1 MDFLVIKSVLAKNT
15 FLKSLKI
22 KMTGQDHFGY
32 KTITT
37 YAGKNLDLMNIA
49 RANAMNRTG
58 YLDYN
63 RYGKKDGQGFQE
75 CSKKFIDNFLLRTIV
90 PDYLTKK
97 RCYTKVGSLNKAI
110 REELEEFGI
119 RNYTM
124 KAVNNLYCVRI
135 TAIPEKMLDLVRER
149 DLTKENGTTKYFWQ
163 DIKVACPNE
172 DPKLVLSF
180 LQQRKYASL
189 KVQLKDIDFT
199 LDFAGSFDK
208 DEVIQHMLQ
217 TSEFRMERD
226 EEVPF
231 GRTIMDNDK
240 YVGRNCLSYMDTSP
254 GGCSVRCKLYN
265 KMVQMLESKAVAKS
279 LGNNWRKW
287 VDQSMKDHDTGGR
300 KDTRLVDAKEK
311 ASNRG
316 LTRAEVTFNC
326 GENIPSEKDMDFVLH
341 QITTFVPNF
350 LVYSTPFSATWR
362 AYCDSFV
369 HSLVVVERGPEK
381 ERALIV
387 HSYNDL
393 TKKVSGWEIEN
404 WDKVWCLANLT
415 FSSEIP
421 IDLIE
426 VNFINDNEESG
437 KHTYGVTMSRWMKQ
451 HPKGEVFKTRLV
463 SDGSMYSSSLHSEEE
478 CQRLVEKAGL
488 VPHKNCIIE
497 LANTRCNRKSKA
509 DIQLKFLE
517 AMSPTTIKQIIPD
530 NKTNDRLNM
539 IKQET
544 LDKMKNIREKMK
556 VSLKV
561 HQEISAT
568 THMTKKL
575 KDLKTGDYPVWA
587 LKVIKSKTKLGVR
600 YILLLQQDGQKI
612 QAYSNTKIEETLQRL
627 VPVHIMELLSTDKV
641 LHAKNENDGPIG
653 KLTIT
658 GYGRTTDYKPF
669 AYCRF
674 GFSVKM
680 LEDIS
685 TARKLLQEYDSSKSL
700 EGNVAAEN
708 ENETLLDATYIEPEE
723 TEVEETTD
731 LKVQKRTIQDLP
743 MIPKNELPLFHN
755 IPELSVLTKN
765 SVHTLK
771 RAHIF
776 NYYGQE
782 RLLVELDDGNVYV
795 AGHDLEEKEEQ
806 LHLDCKI
813 ILQKHRV
820 CRSKRRK
827 YYVCKVVKKGDWVG
841 LVNYTE
847 TPMLQQKKIEN
858 IRVVDV
864 GYTEHK
870 GIKRKIIMTEDGT
883 VFRVKKS
890 KIGDEIRPGSFI

>member
-1 MDFLVIKSVLAKNT
+1 M
-15 FLKSLKI
+15 
-22 KMTGQDHFGY
+22 MTGQDHFGY
-32 KTITT
+32 KTIMTHG
-37 YAGKNLDLMNIA
+37 GKNVDLMSIA

-63 RYGKKDGQGFQE
+63 RYGEKDGQGFQE
-75 CSKKFIDNFLLRTIV
+75 CSETFIDNFLLRTVV

-97 RCYTKVGSLNKAI
+97 RCYTKIGSLNKAI

-124 KAVNNLYCVRI
+124 KAVNNLYYVKI
-135 TAIPEKMLDLVRER
+135 TAIPEKMMDLVRER
-149 DLTKENGTTKYFWQ
+149 DLTKEKGTTRYFWQ

-172 DPKLVLSF
+172 DPKLVLAF
-180 LQQRKYASL
+180 LRQRRYASL
-189 KVQLKDIDFT
+189 KVQVKDIDFT

-208 DEVIQHMLQ
+208 HEVIQNMLE

-226 EEVPF
+226 DEVPF
-231 GRTIMDNDK
+231 GRTIMDNDR

-287 VDQSMKDHDTGGR
+287 VDQSIKDHDTGGR
-300 KDTRLVDAKEK
+300 KDTRLVNAKEK
-311 ASNRG
+311 ASVRG

-326 GENIPSEKDMDFVLH
+326 GEHIPSEKDMDFVLH
-341 QITTFVPNF
+341 QITHFVPTF

-362 AYCDSFV
+362 AYCDTFV

-381 ERALIV
+381 ERALLV
-387 HSYNDL
+387 HTYNDV

-415 FSSEIP
+415 LSAEIP

-426 VNFINDNEESG
+426 VSFIKNDEESG
-437 KHTYGVTMSRWMKQ
+437 KQTHGVTMSRWMKQ

-478 CQRLVEKAGL
+478 CQCLVENAGL
-488 VPHKNCIIE
+488 VPHRNCIIE
-497 LANTRCNRKSKA
+497 LSNKKCNRKAKA
-509 DIQLKFLE
+509 LIQLKFLE
-517 AMSPTTIKQIIPD
+517 PMNPKIINRTMPE
-530 NKTNDRLNM
+530 NGKSDRLDM

-544 LDKMKNIREKMK
+544 LDKMKNIRDKMK
-556 VSLKV
+556 VSLQI
-561 HQEISAT
+561 HQEFSAP
-568 THMTKKL
+568 THMTKKI
-575 KDLKTGDYPVWA
+575 KDFKTGDYTVWA
-587 LKVIKSKTKLGVR
+587 LKVIKSNVKFGVR
-600 YILLLQQDGQKI
+600 YIMLLEKDGQKV
-612 QAYSNTKIEETLQRL
+612 QAYSNSKIEETLQRL
-627 VPVHIMELLSTDKV
+627 VPVHIIELLSTDKV

-658 GYGRTTDYKPF
+658 GYGKTKDYRPF

-680 LEDIS
+680 LEDIT
-685 TARKLLQEYDSSKSL
+685 TARKLLQEYDSTKSV
-700 EGNVAAEN
+700 EDNVAVDN
-708 ENETLLDATYIEPEE
+708 EDEAITNETCKEPDE
-723 TEVEETTD
+723 TEVVEITD
-731 LKVQKRTIQDLP
+731 VEVQKRTIQDLP
-743 MIPKNELPLFHN
+743 MIPENELPLYN
-755 IPELSVLTKN
+755 DIPELIVLPKK

-771 RAHIF
+771 RVHMF
-776 NYYGQE
+776 NFYCQE
-782 RLLVELDDGNVYV
+782 RLLVELADGNLYV
-795 AGHDLEEKEEQ
+795 AGKDLEEKEEQ

-813 ILQKHRV
+813 ILQKHKL
-820 CRSKRRK
+820 SASNRRR

-841 LVNYTE
+841 LVNYEE
-847 TPMLQQKKIEN
+847 TPMLQQKKKEN
-858 IRVVDV
+858 ERTRVRDV

-870 GIKRKIIMTEDGT
+870 GSKRKLIMTEDGS

-890 KIGDEIRPGSFI
+890 KMGNDIRPGCFV